1 MSVSVPVSRREG
13 VCCAFPCQNPTKPRN
28 LLLVCDFFKASML
41 GENFPLAPVGCEVAS
56 TKLFSC
62 LDKIVESNDT
72 TRAADSSAPPALDIS
87 SCKTLMTKYNNCV
100 TDALTKPVNAKLARA
115 VERVP
120 EEYRYSR

>member
-1 MSVSVPVSRREG
+1 MSVPVSRRESAS
-13 VCCAFPCQNPTKPRN
+13 CAFPCQNPTKPRN

-120 EEYRYSR
+120 AEYRYSR